1 MFDVEYDEIV
11 DATVAVKGQY
21 YSECDDDLPPAQWQK
36 EFWGN
41 ETYSQLLNIKKKY
54 DPDNHFTC
62 LQCVG
67 SGDVQSTTTT
77 STTTTPTTTTT
88 TSQAPT
94 TTTSLLS
101 QASSAARPQVSMA
114 VILLVFAAAAVG

>member
-11 DATVAVKGQY
+11 DETVAIKGQY
-21 YSECDDDLPPAQWQK
+21 YSECDDDLPPGQWQK

-77 STTTTPTTTTT
+77 TTPAVSAAIL
-88 TSQAPT
+88 SQISPVVLILAIL
-94 TTTSLLS
+94 TSL
-101 QASSAARPQVSMA
+101 
-114 VILLVFAAAAVG
+114 

>member
-21 YSECDDDLPPAQWQK
+21 YSECDDVLPPAQWQK

-41 ETYSQLLNIKKKY
+41 ETYSRLLNIKKKY

-67 SGDVQSTTTT
+67 SGDLQSTTTT
-77 STTTTPTTTTT
+77 TTTTTPATTT